1 MIKRKF
7 FKFETSFKKGL
18 TTLIGNYHPDIVVVS
33 ENKTVASNTEDND
46 LNKLKYVPLFYPILK
61 ESINLKEDQPL
72 YQISPEHVFK
82 LSEILKNHLNTCAYN
97 VTKDQEAI
105 TIEIRNLHLVID
117 TLIQSFSDKQ
127 KKYAKYCDQFKVVQ
141 DLSHNL
147 KKVQRSMDEILPM
160 MKEINE
166 YLPENER
173 LEEFK
178 F

>member
-1 MIKRKF
+1 M
-7 FKFETSFKKGL
+7 
-18 TTLIGNYHPDIVVVS
+18 S
-33 ENKTVASNTEDND
+33 ENKQVTQTRDDND

-61 ESINLKEDQPL
+61 ESIDLKEDHPL
-72 YQISPEHVFK
+72 YQISPEHVIK
-82 LSEILKNHLNTCAYN
+82 LSELLKNHLNTCAFN

-105 TIEIRNLHLVID
+105 SIEIKNLHLVID
-117 TLIQSFSDKQ
+117 TLIQSFIDKQ
-127 KKYAKYCDQFKVVQ
+127 KKYAKYCEQFKVVQ
-141 DLSHNL
+141 DLSINL

-173 LEEFK
+173 LEDFS